1 MHTRR
6 RLSFSWLWLGLALTM
21 ISYAATAQV
30 NCNVGIKF
38 YPDGGVKSCSLNGN
52 HQIYTA
58 QGERLTC
65 ADGYILVQYPDGKL
79 KSCTVAAPVSLS
91 SVRCDRL
98 SRVELGPDG
107 TLKECKRL

>member
-6 RLSFSWLWLGLALTM
+6 RLSFNWLLLALAM
-21 ISYAATAQV
+21 ISYPATAEL

-38 YPDGGVKSCSLNGN
+38 YPDGGIKSCNLNGN

-58 QGERLTC
+58 QGQRLTC

-79 KSCTVAAPVSLS
+79 QSCTVAVPVSLG

-107 TLKECKRL
+107 TVKECRRL

>member
-6 RLSFSWLWLGLALTM
+6 RLSFSWLWLALAFAM
-21 ISYAATAQV
+21 ISYPATAEL
-30 NCNVGIKF
+30 NCNVGITF

-52 HQIYTA
+52 HQIYTP

-79 KSCTVAAPVSLS
+79 QSCTVAAPVSLG
-91 SVRCDRL
+91 SVTCDRL
-98 SRVELGPDG
+98 SHVEFGPDG
-107 TLKECKRL
+107 TVKECKRP